1 MLQEWALHPLQ
12 PLLDPAINRLLPPLL
27 WLMAAK
33 RDITRRVVGSWHVG
47 QSIGASAMLKGR
59 KASKVIRQSTQK
71 YSYIGMGN
79 PSRLHSRLY
88 CSLKGQRRQDGLW
101 LRWILCVMWAL
112 VGFGPPV
119 LTSGGTPPTWRLYPD
134 QVQTLVRATQMP
146 PITAQAALLAD
157 AQTGEILLS
166 RNADQPLPPAS
177 TTKIMTALLVLERAR
192 PDEIVTV
199 PSSAL
204 IGDATMGLRVGEQ
217 LTVEE
222 LLYGMLL
229 ASGNDAAITLAEHVG
244 GSIEGFVDL
253 MNQRAAEMNL
263 KETHFVNPHGL
274 DAPGHVSSAVDLL
287 AMTRA
292 GLSHELFARIVA
304 TPQARV
310 AGRLLVNRNELLT
323 TYPGADGVKTGTT
336 DAAGQCL
343 VASATREGHR
353 AIAIVLGSQDR
364 FADSRIL
371 LDHYF
376 TYFGWLRLTLPRDG
390 FNRMHWND
398 GRVRE
403 LRAESEPE
411 VFLPRWQ
418 WPLVR
423 VTRVVQGDGEPGSLA
438 GKAIFFL
445 NSRTLAE
452 VSLRWKE
459 P

>member
-1 MLQEWALHPLQ
+1 
-12 PLLDPAINRLLPPLL
+12 
-27 WLMAAK
+27 
-33 RDITRRVVGSWHVG
+33 
-47 QSIGASAMLKGR
+47 MLKGR
-59 KASKVIRQSTQK
+59 KASKVVRQSTQK

-79 PSRLHSRLY
+79 PSLLRSRFY
-88 CSLKGQRRQDGLW
+88 FSPGSRWRQDRLW
-101 LRWILCVMWAL
+101 LGLVLCVMWAL

-119 LTSGGTPPTWRLYPD
+119 LTSGGTPPAWRLYPD
-134 QVQTLVRATQMP
+134 QVQALVNAAQMP
-146 PITAQAALLAD
+146 PITAKAALLAD

-177 TTKIMTALLVLERAR
+177 TTKIMTALITLERVR
-192 PDEIVTV
+192 PDEVVTV
-199 PSSAL
+199 PASAL
-204 IGDATMGLRVGEQ
+204 IGDAAMGLTPGER

-222 LLYGMLL
+222 LLYGMLMV
-229 ASGNDAAITLAEHVG
+229 SGNDAAMTLAEYVG
-244 GSIEGFVDL
+244 GSTENFVAL

-263 KETHFVNPHGL
+263 KGTHFVNPHGL

-292 GLSHELFARIVA
+292 GLSYELFARIVA

-310 AGRLLVNRNELLT
+310 AGRLLINRNELLT

-364 FADSRIL
+364 YADSRAL

-390 FNRMHWND
+390 FSRVRWDD

-403 LRAESEPE
+403 LSAESEPE

-418 WPLVR
+418 WPLVQVVR
-423 VTRVVQGDGEPGSLA
+423 VIRGNGEPGSPA

-445 NSRTLAE
+445 SSRRLAE
-452 VSLRWKE
+452 VPLRWRE